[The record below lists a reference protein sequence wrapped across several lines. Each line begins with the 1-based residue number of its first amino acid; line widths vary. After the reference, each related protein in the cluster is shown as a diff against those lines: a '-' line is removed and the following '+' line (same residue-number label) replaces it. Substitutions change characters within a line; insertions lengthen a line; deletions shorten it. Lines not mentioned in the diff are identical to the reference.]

1 MDTYE
6 GTYRY
11 IWTYLH
17 IFIKK
22 FLSPHI
28 QVYTGVCIYIGVFMY
43 TGVCVYIGRDIYGVY
58 TGVYTS
64 VYLHRHPNL
73 QPYIYLSLDVTG
85 RYIFMGEVFVY
96 ICIHMYV

>member
-1 MDTYE
+1 MD
-6 GTYRY
+6 
-11 IWTYLH
+11 IL
-17 IFIKK
+17 
-22 FLSPHI
+22 
-28 QVYTGVCIYIGVFMY
+28 IYIYIEISLPSYIGIHRRVYIYRGVY
-43 TGVCVYIGRDIYGVY
+43 IYRCVCVYIRRDIYGVY

-64 VYLHRHPNL
+64 VYLHRHPYL